1 MPKPNLISSRQCHSK
16 WSIRQQRRRKGAA
29 PANGPCEVCFCAVHA
44 YSEKLPV
51 AGGAR
56 NGRCVLAREMVVLDK
71 AQRRDAGVK
80 LIALARQARDAV
92 EALLADATA
101 AVRTGVTVDH
111 QMLDAVL
118 DREQRATHGL
128 AWLATYVESVRQ
140 LAAYAERMHAGG
152 TLGEVEELLVRL
164 GIGEYLA
171 QIQGGIPMSQGEIVR
186 PLDLGLAA
194 EAVVA
199 RLAGPLHAFA
209 PDHAQQRARLVEL
222 MRKHHGVAVGDC
234 GLDETLATMREEMRK
249 FADSEIAP
257 QAQQWHRT
265 NSYIPLEVV
274 AQMSELGVFG
284 LTIPPDYGGLGL
296 GKESMCVVSEELS
309 RGYIGVGSL
318 GTRSEIAAEL
328 IIGGGTEEQKNRW
341 LPKLASGE
349 VLPTAVFTEPNS
361 GSDLASIKTRAVR
374 QDDVYKVYGNKT
386 WITHPVRADLM
397 TLLVRTNPSEPGH
410 RGLSMLLAEK
420 PRGTDD
426 NPFPAAG
433 MSGTEIE
440 VLGYRGMKE
449 YEIAFDGFE
458 VKAEN
463 LLGGVEG
470 LGFRQLMQTFESARI
485 QTAARAIGV
494 AQAAMEQALAYAQ
507 QRQQF
512 GGPIINFPR
521 VADKI
526 AMMAVEIMIAR
537 QLTYFAARRKDS
549 GKRCDLEAGMAK
561 LLAARVAWAN
571 ADNAVQIHGGNGFAL
586 EFPVSRILCD
596 ARILSIFEGAAEI
609 QAQVIARR
617 LLSAGN

>member
-1 MPKPNLISSRQCHSK
+1 LN
-16 WSIRQQRRRKGAA
+16 
-29 PANGPCEVCFCAVHA
+29 
-44 YSEKLPV
+44 
-51 AGGAR
+51 
-56 NGRCVLAREMVVLDK
+56 K

-80 LIALARQARDAV
+80 LIALSR
-92 EALLADATA
+92 EATRAAETLLAEATA
-101 AVRTGVTVDH
+101 AVRQRVMVENH
-111 QMLDAVL
+111 LVERL
-118 DREQRATHGL
+118 FDREQRATHGL
-128 AWLATYVESVRQ
+128 AWLATYVESIRQ
-140 LAAYAERMHAGG
+140 LSAYAERMHTADG
-152 TLGEVEELLVRL
+152 LGAIEELLIQI

-171 QIQGGIPMSQGEIVR
+171 QIQGGIPMSPGEIVR
-186 PLDLGLAA
+186 PVDVGLSVQT
-194 EAVVA
+194 VVA
-199 RLAGPLHAFA
+199 RLAGPLEGLMSGNV
-209 PDHAQQRARLVEL
+209 DRRARLIEL
-222 MRKHHGVAVGDC
+222 IRMHEDAMVGDC
-234 GLDETLATMREEMRK
+234 GLEETLASIRDEMRK
-249 FADSEIAP
+249 FADSDVMP

-265 NSYIPLEVV
+265 NSYIPSAII

-284 LTIPPDYGGLGL
+284 LTIPEEYGGLSL

-328 IIGGGTEEQKNRW
+328 ITAGGTEEQKRKW
-341 LPKLASGE
+341 LPKIASGE
-349 VLPTAVFTEPNS
+349 VLPTAVFTEPNA
-361 GSDLASIKTRAVR
+361 GSDLASIRTRAVR
-374 QDDVYKVYGNKT
+374 QGDVYRIYGNKT

-397 TLLVRTNPSEPGH
+397 TLLVRTDPGEPGH

-426 NPFPAAG
+426 HPFPASG
-433 MSGTEIE
+433 MSGSEIE

-494 AQAAMEQALAYAQ
+494 AQAAMEQALTYAQ

-512 GGPIINFPR
+512 GTQIIDFPR
-521 VADKI
+521 VGDKI

-537 QLTYFAARRKDS
+537 QLTYFAARQKDS

-586 EFPVSRILCD
+586 EFPISRILCD

-609 QAQVIARR
+609 QAQIIARR
-617 LLSAGN
+617 LLSAAN